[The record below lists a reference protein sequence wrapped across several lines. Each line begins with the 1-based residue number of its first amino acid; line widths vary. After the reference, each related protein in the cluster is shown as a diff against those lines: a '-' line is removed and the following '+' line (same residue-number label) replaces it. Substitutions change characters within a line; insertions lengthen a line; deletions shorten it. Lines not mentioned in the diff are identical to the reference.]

1 MLKDITIGQFY
12 NTSSPIH
19 SLDPRTKLVGVFVFM
34 VLIFIVSSPLEYIS
48 LGALTLLFAALS
60 KVPPR
65 FILKGLKPIL
75 ILILVTALLNLFLAG
90 GETVIWQF
98 HFLKITRE
106 GAVLAAKMIVRIVLL
121 IIISS
126 LLTLTTSPTVLTN
139 GLESLM
145 KPLAK
150 IGFPAQEIAMMMS
163 IALRFIPTL
172 ADEADKIIKAQTSR
186 GSDFETGGLLKKAK
200 ALVPLFV
207 PLFVSAFRRADD
219 LAMAMETRCYR
230 GGKDRTSYTVLK
242 YKKGDAA
249 AFLVMFAAFLSI
261 IIIHFGGAA

>member
-1 MLKDITIGQFY
+1 MLKDITIGQY
-12 NTSSPIH
+12 YAARSPIH
-19 SLDPRTKLVGVFVFM
+19 ALDPRTKLVGVLVFM
-34 VLIFIVSSPLEYIS
+34 VLIFIISSPLEYIALS
-48 LGALTLLFAALS
+48 VLTLIFVALS
-60 KVPPR
+60 KVPVR
-65 FILKGLKPIL
+65 FILKGLKPIF
-75 ILILVTALLNLFLAG
+75 ILILVTAILNLFLAN
-90 GETVIWQF
+90 GEMVIWQF
-98 HFLKITRE
+98 YFLKITRE

-126 LLTLTTSPTVLTN
+126 LLTLTTSPTVLTS

-145 KPLAK
+145 KPLSK

-207 PLFVSAFRRADD
+207 PLFVSAFRRADE

-230 GGKDRTSYTVLK
+230 SGAKRTSYTALK

-249 AFLVMFAAFLSI
+249 AFLLMVIAFFGI
-261 IIIHFGGAA
+261 IILHFGGLG